1 LRSLFRRGR
10 VEQELNEELQ
20 FHVERKTEAYVSKGL
35 SPKDARHAALR
46 EFGGIEQA
54 KENCRNTRRVNLIET
69 LFQDLRYGT
78 RMLRKNPGFTG
89 VAVLTLGLGIGA
101 NTAVFSL
108 LNALMLRALPVR
120 DPGQL
125 VELLHRFP
133 GEPSVRRR

>member
-10 VEQELNEELQ
+10 LEQELNEELQ